1 MSFINRILDSKY
13 FKEALQK
20 GEDIIQKDQLGLLNL
35 IKRALQKVTETAANS
50 NLTVVK
56 LLNHYIVL
64 FSQLIKAY
72 IQGSYRKLPAIALA
86 KIAAV
91 LIYFISPFDFIPD
104 VLPIIGF
111 TDDLALVLWVGKSI
125 KNELDEFEL
134 LHKLNTN
141 KHRQEGKHKLKRDT
155 LFKGKEEKKDM
166 DVHHS
171 DTSLDATADY
181 NDIVN
186 FFKHESDNYE
196 EYVEKNN
203 LTKDVHEVLN
213 NKTNIDFTQNRR
225 KPNRETFNNYYNI
238 LLNYIFLL
246 HVYYHIYKILLNN
259 IFLLPF
265 CFVYRTSHIISYKIY
280 IFLDTNYL
288 VLMYFYTILPHYLYH
303 SHLYN
308 YLRNKKNIAYSYYH
322 HYLIQIYFY

>member
-1 MSFINRILDSKY
+1 MSFINRILDSQY

-35 IKRALQKVTETAANS
+35 IKRALLKVTETAANS

-125 KNELDEFEL
+125 KNELDEFEKQL
-134 LHKLNTN
+134 
-141 KHRQEGKHKLKRDT
+141 
-155 LFKGKEEKKDM
+155 
-166 DVHHS
+166 
-171 DTSLDATADY
+171 
-181 NDIVN
+181 
-186 FFKHESDNYE
+186 
-196 EYVEKNN
+196 
-203 LTKDVHEVLN
+203 
-213 NKTNIDFTQNRR
+213 
-225 KPNRETFNNYYNI
+225 
-238 LLNYIFLL
+238 
-246 HVYYHIYKILLNN
+246 
-259 IFLLPF
+259 
-265 CFVYRTSHIISYKIY
+265 
-280 IFLDTNYL
+280 
-288 VLMYFYTILPHYLYH
+288 
-303 SHLYN
+303 
-308 YLRNKKNIAYSYYH
+308 
-322 HYLIQIYFY
+322 

>member
-1 MSFINRILDSKY
+1 MTRNMSFINRILDSKY

-20 GEDIIQKDQLGLLNL
+20 AEDIIQKDQLGLLNL

-125 KNELDEFEL
+125 KNELDEFEKQL
-134 LHKLNTN
+134 
-141 KHRQEGKHKLKRDT
+141 
-155 LFKGKEEKKDM
+155 
-166 DVHHS
+166 
-171 DTSLDATADY
+171 
-181 NDIVN
+181 
-186 FFKHESDNYE
+186 
-196 EYVEKNN
+196 
-203 LTKDVHEVLN
+203 
-213 NKTNIDFTQNRR
+213 
-225 KPNRETFNNYYNI
+225 
-238 LLNYIFLL
+238 
-246 HVYYHIYKILLNN
+246 
-259 IFLLPF
+259 
-265 CFVYRTSHIISYKIY
+265 
-280 IFLDTNYL
+280 
-288 VLMYFYTILPHYLYH
+288 
-303 SHLYN
+303 
-308 YLRNKKNIAYSYYH
+308 
-322 HYLIQIYFY
+322 

>member
-35 IKRALQKVTETAANS
+35 IKRALLKVTETAANS

-72 IQGSYRKLPAIALA
+72 IQGTYRKLPAIALA

-125 KNELDEFEL
+125 KNELDEFEKQL
-134 LHKLNTN
+134 
-141 KHRQEGKHKLKRDT
+141 
-155 LFKGKEEKKDM
+155 
-166 DVHHS
+166 
-171 DTSLDATADY
+171 
-181 NDIVN
+181 
-186 FFKHESDNYE
+186 
-196 EYVEKNN
+196 
-203 LTKDVHEVLN
+203 
-213 NKTNIDFTQNRR
+213 
-225 KPNRETFNNYYNI
+225 
-238 LLNYIFLL
+238 
-246 HVYYHIYKILLNN
+246 
-259 IFLLPF
+259 
-265 CFVYRTSHIISYKIY
+265 
-280 IFLDTNYL
+280 
-288 VLMYFYTILPHYLYH
+288 
-303 SHLYN
+303 
-308 YLRNKKNIAYSYYH
+308 
-322 HYLIQIYFY
+322 

>member
-1 MSFINRILDSKY
+1 MTLNMSFINRILDSKY

-125 KNELDEFEL
+125 KYELDEFEKQL
-134 LHKLNTN
+134 
-141 KHRQEGKHKLKRDT
+141 
-155 LFKGKEEKKDM
+155 
-166 DVHHS
+166 
-171 DTSLDATADY
+171 
-181 NDIVN
+181 
-186 FFKHESDNYE
+186 
-196 EYVEKNN
+196 
-203 LTKDVHEVLN
+203 
-213 NKTNIDFTQNRR
+213 
-225 KPNRETFNNYYNI
+225 
-238 LLNYIFLL
+238 
-246 HVYYHIYKILLNN
+246 
-259 IFLLPF
+259 
-265 CFVYRTSHIISYKIY
+265 
-280 IFLDTNYL
+280 
-288 VLMYFYTILPHYLYH
+288 
-303 SHLYN
+303 
-308 YLRNKKNIAYSYYH
+308 
-322 HYLIQIYFY
+322 

>member
-1 MSFINRILDSKY
+1 MTRNMSFINKILDSKY

-35 IKRALQKVTETAANS
+35 IKRALLKVTETAANS

-125 KNELDEFEL
+125 KNELDEFEKQL
-134 LHKLNTN
+134 
-141 KHRQEGKHKLKRDT
+141 
-155 LFKGKEEKKDM
+155 
-166 DVHHS
+166 
-171 DTSLDATADY
+171 
-181 NDIVN
+181 
-186 FFKHESDNYE
+186 
-196 EYVEKNN
+196 
-203 LTKDVHEVLN
+203 
-213 NKTNIDFTQNRR
+213 
-225 KPNRETFNNYYNI
+225 
-238 LLNYIFLL
+238 
-246 HVYYHIYKILLNN
+246 
-259 IFLLPF
+259 
-265 CFVYRTSHIISYKIY
+265 
-280 IFLDTNYL
+280 
-288 VLMYFYTILPHYLYH
+288 
-303 SHLYN
+303 
-308 YLRNKKNIAYSYYH
+308 
-322 HYLIQIYFY
+322 

>member
-1 MSFINRILDSKY
+1 MTRNMSFINRILDSKY

-72 IQGSYRKLPAIALA
+72 IQGSYKKLPAIALA

-125 KNELDEFEL
+125 KNELDEFEKQL
-134 LHKLNTN
+134 
-141 KHRQEGKHKLKRDT
+141 
-155 LFKGKEEKKDM
+155 
-166 DVHHS
+166 
-171 DTSLDATADY
+171 
-181 NDIVN
+181 
-186 FFKHESDNYE
+186 
-196 EYVEKNN
+196 
-203 LTKDVHEVLN
+203 
-213 NKTNIDFTQNRR
+213 
-225 KPNRETFNNYYNI
+225 
-238 LLNYIFLL
+238 
-246 HVYYHIYKILLNN
+246 
-259 IFLLPF
+259 
-265 CFVYRTSHIISYKIY
+265 
-280 IFLDTNYL
+280 
-288 VLMYFYTILPHYLYH
+288 
-303 SHLYN
+303 
-308 YLRNKKNIAYSYYH
+308 
-322 HYLIQIYFY
+322 